1 MKAGAEKGMT
11 LVELLVAIT
20 ITAVIVG
27 GLSAAIYLIVST
39 TERGNAEASALHNL
53 QKAAYW
59 ISLDAQMAATTDIP
73 DGGEAESITLSW
85 IDSQGNSHT
94 SSYSLSD
101 SDLLRQYDSTVS
113 TVAQGISR
121 VRFTVSGNTLTFY
134 LESTA
139 AGRWPVKRSLS
150 GQVFLRP
157 ETGG

>member
-1 MKAGAEKGMT
+1 MKISAEKGMT

-27 GLSAAIYLIVST
+27 GLSAAIYFIVAT
-39 TERGNAEASALHNL
+39 TERGSAEASALHNL

-73 DGGEAESITLSW
+73 DGGQAESITLSW
-85 IDSQGNSHT
+85 IDSEGNSYT

-101 SDLLRQYDSTVS
+101 SNLLRQYNSTVS
-113 TVAQGISR
+113 TVARGISM
-121 VRFTVSGNTLTFY
+121 VRFAISGNTLTFY

-139 AGRWPVKRSLS
+139 AGRWPVKRSMT
-150 GQVFLRP
+150 GQVYLRP